1 MSDAV
6 PVTNLQEYS
15 VSELAF
21 AIKRSI
27 EDGFGRVR
35 LRGEISGLSRP
46 RSGHLYMDLKD
57 TDAVLAGVCWKGV
70 AGRLGVVPEE
80 GMEVIVTGKITA
92 YPKGSKYQIVIE
104 AMEMAGEGALLK
116 LLEDRKR
123 KLGAEGL
130 FDEDSKVEPPYLPE
144 VIGVVTSPSG
154 AVIRDILHRLAD
166 RFPRHVLLW
175 PVRVQGE
182 GAAEEVAAA
191 IEGFNSLGA
200 GDAIPRPDVL
210 IVARGG
216 GSVEDLWAFN
226 EEIVVRAAA
235 ASDIPLISAIG
246 HEPDFT
252 LIDFASDLRAPTPT
266 AAAEFAVPMR
276 ADLIA
281 GVTTLGARL
290 FSGTSRA
297 LDRRRGVV
305 EGLARG
311 LRGPREA
318 LELATQRL
326 DHSSERLFRAF
337 DAALAAGA
345 QRLENTGRR
354 LRPDVLRRG
363 LDDGLGRLSDTSIRM
378 TRGVH
383 RALADNTSLFGNL
396 ASRLESVS
404 HHGVLAR
411 GYAVVRGQDGAPVV
425 SASSA
430 VTGMGLDIELRDG
443 HISTVVTDAVKPLV
457 SKKPSAPKIQKA
469 KSEPKPKPP
478 GTNDPQGSL
487 L

>member
-1 MSDAV
+1 MTDAV
-6 PVTNLQEYS
+6 SVTNLQEYS

-57 TDAVLAGVCWKGV
+57 TDAVLAGVCWRGV
-70 AGRLGVVPEE
+70 VERLGIVPEE

-130 FDEDSKVEPPYLPE
+130 FDEDRKVDLPYLPE
-144 VIGVVTSPSG
+144 VIGVVTAPSG

-182 GAAEEVAAA
+182 GAAEEIIAA
-191 IEGFNSLGA
+191 IQGFNGLGGGNA
-200 GDAIPRPDVL
+200 VPRPDVL

-216 GSVEDLWAFN
+216 GSVEDLGAFN
-226 EEIVVRAAA
+226 EEIVVRAVAS
-235 ASDIPLISAIG
+235 SDIPLISAIG

-252 LIDFASDLRAPTPT
+252 LIDFAADLRAPTPT

-276 ADLIA
+276 AELIA
-281 GVTTLGARL
+281 GIATLGARL

-297 LDRRRGVV
+297 LDRRRSAV

-326 DHSSERLFRAF
+326 DHGSERLFRAH
-337 DAALAAGA
+337 ASAVTAGA
-345 QRLENTGRR
+345 QRLESAGRR
-354 LRPDVLRRG
+354 LRPDMLRRG
-363 LDDGLGRLSDTSIRM
+363 LDDGRPRLADTSVRL

-383 RALADNTSLFGNL
+383 RALADNTSRLGNL
-396 ASRLESVS
+396 APRLESVS

-411 GYAVVRGQDGAPVV
+411 GYAVVRGQDGAPMT
-425 SASSA
+425 SATGA

-443 HISTVVTDAVKPLV
+443 HISTVVTGGAN
-457 SKKPSAPKIQKA
+457 PSAPKIPKA
-469 KSEPKPKPP
+469 KTAPKPKTP
-478 GTNDPQGSL
+478 GTADSQGSL

>member
-1 MSDAV
+1 MTDAGS
-6 PVTNLQEYS
+6 VTNLQEYS

-70 AGRLGVVPEE
+70 VERLGIVPEE

-104 AMEMAGEGALLK
+104 AMKMAGEGALLK

-130 FDEDSKVEPPYLPE
+130 FDEDRKVDLPYLPE

-182 GAAEEVAAA
+182 GAAEEIIAA
-191 IEGFNSLGA
+191 IQGFNGLGGGNA
-200 GDAIPRPDVL
+200 VPRPDVL

-216 GSVEDLWAFN
+216 GSVEDLGAFN
-226 EEIVVRAAA
+226 EEIVVRAVAS
-235 ASDIPLISAIG
+235 SDIPLISAIG

-252 LIDFASDLRAPTPT
+252 LIDFAADLRAPTPT

-276 ADLIA
+276 AELIA
-281 GVTTLGARL
+281 GIATLGARL

-297 LDRRRGVV
+297 LDRRRSAV

-326 DHSSERLFRAF
+326 DHGSERLFRAH
-337 DAALAAGA
+337 AAAVTAGA
-345 QRLENTGRR
+345 QRLESSGRR
-354 LRPDVLRRG
+354 LRPDMLRRG
-363 LDDGLGRLSDTSIRM
+363 LDDGRQRLADTSVRL

-383 RALADNTSLFGNL
+383 RALADNTSRLGNL
-396 ASRLESVS
+396 APRLESVS
-404 HHGVLAR
+404 HHGVLVR
-411 GYAVVRGQDGAPVV
+411 GYAVVRGQDGAPMT
-425 SASSA
+425 SATGA

-443 HISTVVTDAVKPLV
+443 HISTVVTGGAN
-457 SKKPSAPKIQKA
+457 PSAPKIPKA
-469 KSEPKPKPP
+469 KTAPKPKTP
-478 GTNDPQGSL
+478 GTADPQGSL

>member
-1 MSDAV
+1 MTDAG

-46 RSGHLYMDLKD
+46 RSGHVYMDLKD
-57 TDAVLAGVCWKGV
+57 ADAVLAGICWKGV
-70 AGRLGVVPEE
+70 AGRLSVVPEE

-92 YPKGSKYQIVIE
+92 YPKGSKYQIIIE

-130 FDEDSKVEPPYLPE
+130 FDEDRKVDPPYLPD

-175 PVRVQGE
+175 PVRVQGD
-182 GAAEEVAAA
+182 GAAEEVAQA
-191 IEGFNSLGA
+191 IEGFNNLSA
-200 GDAIPRPDVL
+200 GDAVPRPDVL

-276 ADLIA
+276 AELIA
-281 GVTTLGARL
+281 GIATLGARL
-290 FSGTSRA
+290 FSGTSRE
-297 LDRRRGVV
+297 LDRRRETVA
-305 EGLARG
+305 GLARG

-326 DHSSERLFRAF
+326 DHASERLFRAQTG
-337 DAALAAGA
+337 AMAAGA
-345 QRLENTGRR
+345 QGLESTGRR

-363 LDDGLGRLSDTSIRM
+363 LNDIQRRLADGSARM

-383 RALADNTSLFGNL
+383 RTVADSTSRLGNL
-396 ASRLESVS
+396 APRLQSVS

-411 GYAVVRGQDGAPVV
+411 GYAVARGDDGAPVT
-425 SASSA
+425 STTGA

-443 HISTVVTDAVKPLV
+443 HISTVVTDGAAAQGK
-457 SKKPSAPKIQKA
+457 KKPKSKPAPKSKT
-469 KSEPKPKPP
+469 S

>member
-1 MSDAV
+1 MINTGS
-6 PVTNLQEYS
+6 VTNLQEYS

-57 TDAVLAGVCWKGV
+57 TDAVLAGVCWRGV
-70 AGRLGVVPEE
+70 VERLGIVPEE

-130 FDEDSKVEPPYLPE
+130 FDEDRKVELPYLPE

-182 GAAEEVAAA
+182 GAAEEIIAA
-191 IEGFNSLGA
+191 IQGFNGLGGGNA
-200 GDAIPRPDVL
+200 VPRPDVL

-216 GSVEDLWAFN
+216 GSVEDLGAFN
-226 EEIVVRAAA
+226 EEIVVRAVAS
-235 ASDIPLISAIG
+235 SDIPLISAIG

-252 LIDFASDLRAPTPT
+252 LIDFAADLRAPTPT

-276 ADLIA
+276 AELIA
-281 GVTTLGARL
+281 GIATLGARL

-297 LDRRRGVV
+297 LDRRRSAV
-305 EGLARG
+305 EGLGRG

-326 DHSSERLFRAF
+326 DHGSERLFRAH
-337 DAALAAGA
+337 AAAVTAGA
-345 QRLENTGRR
+345 QRLESSGRR
-354 LRPDVLRRG
+354 LRPDMLRRG
-363 LDDGLGRLSDTSIRM
+363 LDDGRQRLTNTSVRL
-378 TRGVH
+378 TRVVH
-383 RALADNTSLFGNL
+383 RALADNTSRLGNL
-396 ASRLESVS
+396 APRLESVS
-404 HHGVLAR
+404 HHGVLVR
-411 GYAVVRGQDGAPVV
+411 GYAVVRGQDGAPMT
-425 SASSA
+425 SATGA

-443 HISTVVTDAVKPLV
+443 HISTVVTDGA
-457 SKKPSAPKIQKA
+457 KPSAPKIPKA
-469 KSEPKPKPP
+469 KTAPKPKTP
-478 GTNDPQGSL
+478 GTADPQGSL